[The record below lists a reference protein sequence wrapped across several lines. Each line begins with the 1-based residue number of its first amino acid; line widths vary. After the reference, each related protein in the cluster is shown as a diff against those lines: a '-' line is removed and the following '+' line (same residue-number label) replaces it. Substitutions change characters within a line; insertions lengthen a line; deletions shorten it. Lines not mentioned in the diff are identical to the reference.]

1 MKLNKKLNTIILAT
15 AISMSSLSVVATE
28 IIDNTA
34 VITESVD
41 NTTEVIEEKDNQTEF
56 NVAQGSDKQTQ
67 GTFYPFNLARN
78 IFDIDKYDEQ
88 HPYLYGYLL
97 EDILDD
103 VTDETKRKNAVCILD
118 KTQREIYDFQG
129 NVIIKDDE
137 IYSPYTGKTL
147 VDKDGVIYLDEKAI
161 IDVDGNLQ
169 SNDLA
174 MVEDIAN
181 SIIRIVDKD
190 NPSTVYIEQDFS
202 ANAITTKLIDGNNE
216 IKVEDYLQGQVE
228 LIFDDIKLIHLW
240 DENEDVLLYA
250 YNSSEVSDELFGY
263 GYRNDTDG
271 QLIDKILLIDSY
283 TEVRDQETGI
293 TPTPTP
299 TPIPVVTPSV
309 KPSQT
314 PVPTVVPSQS
324 PSQTPAPT
332 VAPSQGPSQT
342 LAPTAVPSTSP
353 SQTPVPTVAPSVSPT
368 PTPTALTIQGMPGL
382 EQCAPNV
389 STRPN
394 QDANIINLITNTC
407 VIDRQNNIYSANG
420 NKIVDTYGNI
430 YSPKSGRILIDN
442 QGYILDEAGNR
453 IISPDGSIDK
463 RLVGIRQ
470 VGTFYDGTSIQVYN
484 KDTMQKPYLL
494 EPLNQKANTLRWF
507 ILDGIEPNVT
517 RYEAVQK
524 KNADGTV
531 YSTSI
536 TLDGTTLT
544 YYEDGVV
551 TYTIEGNEIFNVDGT
566 AFNLSNKNAY
576 ARGVDIST
584 SSTSSN
590 SSSSTAQPSKTENK
604 SPSTEQTGQA
614 VKDESSLANEQ
625 TKTEESAKAEAV
637 AKVAQLQAQVS
648 SNTAEVIKAMPVVTP
663 KQKPV
668 EKNTSITLNGKE
680 LKLEN
685 KVMVSNE
692 RTFLPIRTIAEAL
705 DIQVGF
711 NAQSKVAILCKDEI
725 TIELPVNRGVAIVNG
740 SEAVVIDNTNDKVG
754 TFVQDGRTYLPVRFI
769 AEQLGLKVNYEGNN
783 ISLNK

>member
-67 GTFYPFNLARN
+67 GTFYPFNLAGN

-103 VTDETKRKNAVCILD
+103 ATDETKRKNAVCILD

-202 ANAITTKLIDGNNE
+202 DNAITTKLIEGNNE

-299 TPIPVVTPSV
+299 TPTPVVTPSG

-314 PVPTVVPSQS
+314 PVPTVAPSQS

-332 VAPSQGPSQT
+332 VAPSQT

-494 EPLNQKANTLRWF
+494 EPLNQKANTLRGF

-551 TYTIEGNEIFNVDGT
+551 NYTIEGNEIFNVDGL
-566 AFNLSNKNAY
+566 AFNMSNKNAY
-576 ARGVDIST
+576 VRRAGTST

-604 SPSTEQTGQA
+604 APSTEQTGQA

-625 TKTEESAKAEAV
+625 KKAEESAKAEAV

-648 SNTAEVIKAMPVVTP
+648 SSTAEVIKAMPVVTP

-692 RTFLPIRTIAEAL
+692 RTFLPIRTIAEAI
-705 DIQVGF
+705 DVQVGF
-711 NAQSKVAILCKDEI
+711 NAHSKVAVLCKGDL
-725 TIELPVNRGVAIVNG
+725 TLELPENRAVAIING
-740 SEAVVIDNTNDKVG
+740 EKTVAIDQTNAQVG
-754 TFVQDGRTYLPVRFI
+754 AFVQDGRTYLPVRFI
-769 AEQLGLKVNYEGNN
+769 AEQFGLKVNYEENN